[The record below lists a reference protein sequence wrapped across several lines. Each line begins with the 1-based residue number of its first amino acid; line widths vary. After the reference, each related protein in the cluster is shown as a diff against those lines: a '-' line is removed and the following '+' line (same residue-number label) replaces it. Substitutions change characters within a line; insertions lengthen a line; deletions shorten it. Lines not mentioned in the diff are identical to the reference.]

1 MPEKP
6 WAAALLVA
14 AFILALLAHR
24 AWTRIPSLAPSTG
37 LPVVV
42 DIQGDV
48 RHPDRYA
55 LPGPTASLSDAL
67 RAAGGPRA
75 SGRESLPEAIIHRV
89 VPTGTIVRVRGTE
102 AGTHDFTL
110 EPMPASTRLLLGI
123 PLDVNE
129 ASLDELLSIPRMKP
143 DAAKAIVELRRE
155 RPWRDLQELRSIP
168 GIGPRTVEKWQSF
181 LVVRSSP

>member
-1 MPEKP
+1 MPERS

-24 AWTRIPSLAPSTG
+24 AWTRIPSPAPWEG

-55 LPGPTASLSDAL
+55 LPGPTATLADAL
-67 RAAGGPRA
+67 RAAGGLRT
-75 SGRESLPEAIIHRV
+75 SGGKPLPAEVIRQPL
-89 VPTGTIVRVRGTE
+89 PTGTIVRVRGSG
-102 AGTHDFTL
+102 ADAPAFTL
-110 EPMPASTRLLLGI
+110 EPMPASTSVLLGI

-129 ASLDELLSIPRMKP
+129 ASLDELLSVPRMKP

-155 RPWRDLQELRSIP
+155 RPWRDLKELTSIP
-168 GIGPRTVEKWQSF
+168 GIGPRTVERWQSF
-181 LVVRSSP
+181 LVVRSRR